1 MVLFCK
7 NSLRLLAVKYF
18 LQKAL
23 SWTFNWSSEYGFVFD
38 INIQQFLTELVD
50 EFSIE
55 SFHTF
60 SKCEAKVSKR
70 FLI

>member
-7 NSLRLLAVKYF
+7 NSLRL
-18 LQKAL
+18 
-23 SWTFNWSSEYGFVFD
+23 STWTFNWGSEYTSVFD
-38 INIQQFLTELVD
+38 INMQQFLTELVD
-50 EFSIE
+50 EFFVK

-60 SKCEAKVSKR
+60 SKCEAKIAKR